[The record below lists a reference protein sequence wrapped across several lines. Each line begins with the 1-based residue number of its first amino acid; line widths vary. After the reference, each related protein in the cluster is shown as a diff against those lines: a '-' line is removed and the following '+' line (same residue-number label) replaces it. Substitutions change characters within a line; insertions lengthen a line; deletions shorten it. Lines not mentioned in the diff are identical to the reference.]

1 MGGLVVRPRAQ
12 ILHGHDWV
20 YGTEVL
26 KVFGAPQDGDVIS
39 IKDGRDRLLGTAIYN
54 SKSKIVAR
62 RISRRRQDLDP
73 DFFRRR
79 VAQASEVRDR
89 AGCRR
94 DLRRVVWSESDGLP
108 GVIVDQYGDTAV
120 LQTLTLAM
128 DRHKADIAAALI
140 GTLGVLGVIERN
152 DASVRAAEGLE
163 PVTGVLAGEPS
174 ASQTIEIGG
183 VTFEIDLLAGQK
195 TGFYL
200 DQVAN
205 YAAVARHAAGRRVL
219 DCFSN
224 QGGFA
229 LACARAGATQ
239 TVAVES
245 GAESHERLTA
255 NAARNGLPVRCERA
269 EVAEYLRRAERA
281 GENYD
286 LIILDPPSFTKAK
299 GKIHDALRGYHDLHV
314 RAAALLEPGG
324 LLATFSCSHHVDSA
338 TFLGMAAG
346 ALFDARRSARVI
358 EDYRQ
363 SPDHPTVLHLPETFY
378 LKGYLLEMMPGR

>member
-1 MGGLVVRPRAQ
+1 MAGLVVRPRAG

-20 YGTEVL
+20 YGNEVL
-26 KVFGAPQDGDVIS
+26 KIFGEPQDGDVIS

-79 VAQASEVRDR
+79 IAQASEVRDR

-108 GVIVDQYGDTAV
+108 GVIADQYGDTAV

-128 DRHKADIAAALI
+128 DNHKAEIAAALVEM
-140 GTLGVLGVIERN
+140 LGVRGVIERN
-152 DASVRAAEGLE
+152 DASVRAAEGME
-163 PVTGVLAGEPS
+163 PASGILAGEP
-174 ASQTIEIGG
+174 QGLQVVDIGG

-200 DQVAN
+200 DQVAT
-205 YAAVARHAAGRRVL
+205 YASVARHAAGRRVL

-229 LACARAGATQ
+229 LACAKAGAASV
-239 TVAVES
+239 VAVES
-245 GAESHERLTA
+245 GAESFERLKA
-255 NAARNGLPVRCERA
+255 NAARNQLDVRCERA
-269 EVAEYLRRAERA
+269 DVADYLRRAERD
-281 GENYD
+281 GEKYD
-286 LIILDPPSFTKAK
+286 LIVLDPPSFTKSK
-299 GKIHDALRGYHDLHV
+299 GKLHDAMRGYRDLHV
-314 RAAALLEPGG
+314 RAGALLEPGA
-324 LLATFSCSHHVDSA
+324 LLATFSCSHHVDEA
-338 TFLGMAAG
+338 AFLETICGG
-346 ALFDARRSARVI
+346 LSDARRSARLVD
-358 EDYRQ
+358 EYRQ
-363 SPDHPTVLHLPETFY
+363 APDHPIVLHLPETFY
-378 LKGYLLEMMPGR
+378 LKGFLLEMMPGR